1 MAKCITKEEMDSR
14 LNFGNLCRVF
24 TIVTNKAIWVPGLYG
39 EKGGKRK
46 PNATKGE
53 IVDAICSLILPDEN
67 LDMLGNGTTPPTATK
82 LWSHQCDVQSYIRG
96 QALQNDEAV
105 DLIRKNF
112 EKRIFTYLS
121 DDQRHNLLVEL
132 QKLILATPD
141 GQIPEALKEHIA
153 LCYDKKTS
161 EMCCKA
167 IAECIYWC
175 FVTTNKI
182 ECVPTVAALSRKPYD
197 CYSYD
202 PHSFSGQYSRSG
214 AVQMILREDIPG
226 TENILYKGH
235 NFERC
240 TEYILEHNI
249 IIKKIDCS
257 LGTIDMVCVPLGDNP
272 YQLKRV
278 EANDY
283 NQVKHFINLYK
294 DEFRTKI
301 SWDEELSKMVHHGL
315 DTEIWTGYAY
325 YTADGFIA
333 AYLDYKIRSDSN
345 IELGTEIT
353 IPNYRRKS
361 LATGLINLFRFRFM
375 NSCLFS
381 GTFEENVGMR
391 RVFEK
396 TGFKEHLFCD
406 EDGKETSNRIRER
419 YNPKFPNDT
428 TKLTNSVY
436 YYANSLLTETRL
448 GASLVD
454 SVTKKVKTGS
464 VQISA
469 SELCEP

>member
-1 MAKCITKEEMDSR
+1 MANCITKEDMDSR

-24 TIVTNKAIWVPGLYG
+24 NEVANGHLWVPDLFGD
-39 EKGGKRK
+39 EKGKVKSGI
-46 PNATKGE
+46 THS
-53 IVDAICSLILPDEN
+53 IVVDTIYSLILSDN
-67 LDMLGNGTTPPTATK
+67 DLSVLGTGTTPSTASK
-82 LWSHQCDVQSYIRG
+82 LWTHKCDVQDYIQKR
-96 QALQNDEAV
+96 AQNDKAV
-105 DLIRKNF
+105 ELICDNF
-112 EKRIFTYLS
+112 KKRIFINLN
-121 DDQRHNLLVEL
+121 DHQRHNLLTGL
-132 QKLILATPD
+132 QKLIIGTPD
-141 GQIPEALKEHIA
+141 GQIPQMLKKHIS
-153 LCYDKKTS
+153 LHYNKETS
-161 EMCCKA
+161 EICCKA
-167 IAECIYWC
+167 IAECIYRC
-175 FVTTNKI
+175 FVTTNNI
-182 ECVPTVAALSRKPYD
+182 NRVPTVAALSRKPYD

-202 PHSFSGQYSRSG
+202 PHSFDGQYSRSG

-226 TENILYKGH
+226 TENILYQGY

-240 TEYILEHNI
+240 TEYILKHSI

-257 LGTIDMVCVPLGDNP
+257 LGLIDMMCVPCSENP
-272 YQLKRV
+272 YKLKRV

-283 NQVKHFINLYK
+283 SQVKHLIGLYR

-301 SWDEELSKMVHHGL
+301 GWKEDLTEMVYHGL
-315 DTEIWTGYAY
+315 DTEVWTGYAY

-353 IPNYRRKS
+353 LPKYRRKN

-381 GTFEENVGMR
+381 GTFEENEGMR

-419 YNPKFPNDT
+419 YHPDFPKDT

-436 YYANSLLTETRL
+436 YYVSSLLTETRL
-448 GASLVD
+448 GASLID
-454 SVTKKVKTGS
+454 SVTKKVKDS
-464 VQISA
+464 SAQISA

>member
-1 MAKCITKEEMDSR
+1 MANNITKEEMNSR
-14 LNFGNLCRVF
+14 LNFGNLCHVF
-24 TIVTNKAIWVPGLYG
+24 DEVTNGLLWVPDLLGD
-39 EKGGKRK
+39 KGGKIK
-46 PNATKGE
+46 SGIKHENV
-53 IVDAICSLILPDEN
+53 VDTLYSLVLSDDD
-67 LDMLGNGTTPPTATK
+67 LSVLGTGTTPSTASK
-82 LWSHQCDVQSYIRG
+82 LWTHKCDVQDYIRKR
-96 QALQNDEAV
+96 ALQNDKAV
-105 DLIRKNF
+105 ELICKNF
-112 EKRIFTYLS
+112 EKRIFINLN
-121 DDQRHNLLVEL
+121 DHQRHNLLTGL
-132 QKLILATPD
+132 QKLIIATPD
-141 GQIPEALKEHIA
+141 GQIPQMFREHIS
-153 LCYDKKTS
+153 LYYSKETY
-161 EMCCKA
+161 EICCKA
-167 IAECIYWC
+167 IAECIYLC
-175 FVTTNKI
+175 FVTTNNIK
-182 ECVPTVAALSRKPYD
+182 CVPTVTALSRKPYD
-197 CYSYD
+197 YYSYD
-202 PHSFSGQYSRSG
+202 PYSFDGQYSRSG

-226 TENILYKGH
+226 IESILYQGYS
-235 NFERC
+235 FERC
-240 TEYILEHNI
+240 TEYILEHSI

-257 LGTIDMVCVPLGDNP
+257 LGLIDMVCVPLSENP
-272 YQLKRV
+272 YILKRV
-278 EANDY
+278 ESNDY
-283 NQVKHFINLYK
+283 SQVKHLIDLYR

-301 SWDEELSKMVHHGL
+301 WWDEDLTEMVYHGL

-325 YTADGFIA
+325 YTVDGFIA

-353 IPNYRRKS
+353 IPKYRRKS

-375 NSCLFS
+375 NSCFFS

-436 YYANSLLTETRL
+436 YYASSLLTETRL
-448 GASLVD
+448 GASLID
-454 SVTKKVKTGS
+454 SVTKKIKAGS